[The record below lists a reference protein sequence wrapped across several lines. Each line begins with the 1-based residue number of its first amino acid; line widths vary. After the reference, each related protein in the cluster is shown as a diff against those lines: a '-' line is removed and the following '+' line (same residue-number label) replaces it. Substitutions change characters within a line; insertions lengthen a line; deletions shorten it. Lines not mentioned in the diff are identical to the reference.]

1 MVLKDLIAALEANQN
16 PVASEIE
23 SARRSGAA
31 SRLDLLWERLGSA
44 NRTFLLYCADELGTR
59 EFTIEDMADAAGES
73 EATVRARLRNIGR
86 SLKSLGPNAPT
97 LWETDW
103 DGERQNYTFH
113 VETRDALLAK
123 VRRK

>member
-1 MVLKDLIAALEANQN
+1 MPLWRRIRTRSHQKLNPRGDQALRADLIF
-16 PVASEIE
+16 
-23 SARRSGAA
+23 
-31 SRLDLLWERLGSA
+31 LWERLGSV